1 MVWLLTQRCLRGC
14 SPMPPDSNIDPA
26 LMAFLQLM
34 GGAGAYRGESGMGVG
49 LPEWDAPR
57 QSYMPMDIGNVAAN
71 TNLQQ
76 DYAQMA
82 VNPLLQAAYGMYNPD
97 VFVPEQKP
105 TVTPAVTAGADM
117 LNMILATAVED
128 SPEYKLAGY
137 LLFEGDT
144 PTTAVTKLQQ
154 EYGKQAVQFD
164 GETWTK
170 VANDW
175 FAALMQDTPEKV
187 TYEEVE
193 TPGSKLVK
201 DLGLP
206 DPYSQFAP
214 SDIDPTL
221 LDKQQKATEA
231 EQSLQQ
237 LLTRRAGRQ
246 PSTATFDAKTNPRPT
261 PMSPTE
267 QAKVE
272 TKIKPGDPEW
282 EGIRREF
289 GKKKLASIMAQKD
302 LAHSAGRATT
312 FADELDASGINP
324 FTAQVNALL
333 AAISGGTRP
342 TYLA

>member
-1 MVWLLTQRCLRGC
+1 
-14 SPMPPDSNIDPA
+14 MPPDSNIDPA

-34 GGAGAYRGESGMGVG
+34 GGAGGYRGESGMGVG

-82 VNPLLQAAYGMYNPD
+82 VNPLLQAAYGLYNPD
-97 VFVPEQKP
+97 AFVPEQKP

-117 LNMILATAVED
+117 LNTILATAVQD
-128 SPEYKLAGY
+128 SPEFKLAGY
-137 LLFEGDT
+137 LLNQGDT
-144 PTTAVTKLQQ
+144 PTTAVIKLKDEWDQAVPFDEESWTKL
-154 EYGKQAVQFD
+154 
-164 GETWTK
+164 
-170 VANDW
+170 ANDW
-175 FAALMQDTPEKV
+175 FTTLLKDTPEQV

-206 DPYSQFAP
+206 DPYSQFAL

-221 LDKQQKATEA
+221 LDKRQKATETD
-231 EQSLQQ
+231 EDLQK
-237 LLTRRAGRQ
+237 LLTRPGRQ
-246 PSTATFDAKTNPRPT
+246 PSTATYDAERNPRPT

-267 QAKVE
+267 QSQIAPDIKQYG

-312 FADELDASGINP
+312 FADELDARGINP
-324 FTAQVNALL
+324 FTAHVNTLL
-333 AAISGGTRP
+333 KAISGGTRP
-342 TYLA
+342 TYTA